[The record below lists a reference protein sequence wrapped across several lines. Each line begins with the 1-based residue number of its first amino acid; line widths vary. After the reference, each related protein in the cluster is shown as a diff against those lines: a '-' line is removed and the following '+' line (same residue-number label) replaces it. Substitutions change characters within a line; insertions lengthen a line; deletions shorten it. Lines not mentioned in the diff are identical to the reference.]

1 MNPWKRIIQ
10 AASEGRGIML
20 SFEEVWKL
28 SQDEAI
34 QRMAE
39 EEDEPVEPICD
50 QPVVKAIDIMEAL
63 KASLAALKERK
74 GE

>member
-1 MNPWKRIIQ
+1 
-10 AASEGRGIML
+10 ML